1 MEIVLATPSAF
12 ELSARPSDISFN
24 GCVMIDQIWVRLSH
38 VQTHI
43 VGAMGAHE
51 KGSREEEVA

>member
-1 MEIVLATPSAF
+1 MGIVLATPNAF
-12 ELSARPSDISFN
+12 ELSVRPSDISFK
-24 GCVMIDQIWVRLSH
+24 GCVMIDQVWVRLSH

-51 KGSREEEVA
+51 EGSREEEVA